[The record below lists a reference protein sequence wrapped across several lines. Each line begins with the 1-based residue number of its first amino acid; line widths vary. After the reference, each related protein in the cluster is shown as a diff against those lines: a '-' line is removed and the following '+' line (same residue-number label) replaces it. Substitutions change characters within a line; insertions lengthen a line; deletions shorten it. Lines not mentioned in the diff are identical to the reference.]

1 MRRIEPPA
9 RRRRFCFPIAES
21 GMPTANRRA
30 AVDCGDKIRTIGYIM
45 SPLRIAPTLFPAA
58 RLAVLQWLVDAEDGL
73 HLRELERR
81 SGLNKHGL
89 ARELHALRDAG
100 ILVSTQVG
108 NQIIYR
114 LNPECPIYDEL
125 RSIIRKTVGLAGV
138 MREALEPFADRI
150 ELAYVYGSFARGE
163 VRPDSDV
170 DLMIVGAVS
179 LREVSSAIRAAGRSL
194 RRIVNPTSY
203 ASDEYA
209 AERRTEDSFVDRVH
223 NGPRIDV
230 IGENA

>member
-1 MRRIEPPA
+1 
-9 RRRRFCFPIAES
+9 
-21 GMPTANRRA
+21 
-30 AVDCGDKIRTIGYIM
+30 M
-45 SPLRIAPTLFPAA
+45 SPRQIAPTLFPAA
-58 RLAVLQWLVDAEDGL
+58 RLAVLRWLADTEDGF

-100 ILVSTQVG
+100 ILASTQVG

-125 RSIIRKTVGLAGV
+125 RSIVRKTVGLAGV
-138 MREALEPFADRI
+138 LREALEPFADRI
-150 ELAYVYGSFARGE
+150 DLAYIYGSFARGE

-179 LREVSSAIRAAGRSL
+179 LREVSSAIRAAGRTL
-194 RRIVNPTSY
+194 RRVVNPTSY

-209 AERRTEDSFVDRVH
+209 AALRTEDSFVSRVH
-223 NGPRIDV
+223 NGPRIGV
-230 IGENA
+230 IGGNA